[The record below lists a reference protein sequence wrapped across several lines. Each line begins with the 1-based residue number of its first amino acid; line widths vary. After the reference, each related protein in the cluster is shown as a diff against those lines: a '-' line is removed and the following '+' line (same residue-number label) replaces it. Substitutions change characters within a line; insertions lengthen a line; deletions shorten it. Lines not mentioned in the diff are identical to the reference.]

1 MDTWFNVTLGLLFLG
16 LGLAN
21 TLLMFHLW
29 GYPYDHATRRSS
41 APRALVLTHRAAGYA
56 FLLIYLYLMSEMLP
70 RIWHYQIELPARSVM
85 HLTLGLGIGTILLVK
100 ISIVRFFK
108 HLESTL
114 IPALGTAL
122 LVFTAL
128 LVGLSVPF
136 VFKEQYLS
144 QQAFG
149 TVLAPDNLARL
160 RLLLPRAGFPPEADV
175 EALTSVPGLQK
186 GRGILL
192 GKCVQC
198 HDLRTVL
205 ARPKPPDAWLQTV
218 NRMADRAVIGKP
230 IGREERWQVAAYLV
244 AISPELQ
251 QALVARREQE
261 LKSEQTQEAVRR
273 LPSDLSFDPA
283 TAKQTFET
291 KCVQCHAL
299 PKVEAGSVEEVKEL
313 VARMT
318 GNGLTASS
326 EELAQVVFHLSR
338 GLRAAPEA
346 KTAEP
351 ERPPAAP
358 AKPAGGGRGY
368 RY

>member
-1 MDTWFNVTLGLLFLG
+1 MDTWFNVVLGLLFLG

-29 GYPYDHATRRSS
+29 GYPYDHAAHRSS
-41 APRALVLTHRAAGYA
+41 APRALMLAHRATGYA

-70 RIWHYQIELPARSVM
+70 RIWHYQIELPARIVM
-85 HLTLGLGIGTILLVK
+85 HLTLGLGIGTILIVK
-100 ISIVRFFK
+100 IAIVRFFK

-160 RLLLPRAGFPPEADV
+160 RMLLPRAGFPPEADLD
-175 EALTSVPGLQK
+175 ALTSVAGLQK
-186 GRGILL
+186 GRAILL

-198 HDLRTVL
+198 HDLRTAL

-230 IGREERWQVAAYLV
+230 IGREERWFVAAYLV

-251 QALVARREQE
+251 QAVAARREQE
-261 LKSEQTQEAVRR
+261 LMNEQTQEAVRR
-273 LPSDLSFDPA
+273 LPADLSFDPA
-283 TAKQTFET
+283 LAKRTFEA

-299 PKVEAGSVEEVKEL
+299 PKVEAKSVNEVREL

-318 GNGLTASS
+318 GNGLTASG
-326 EELAQVVFHLSR
+326 EELAQIVFHLSS
-338 GLRAAPEA
+338 GLAAGESA
-346 KTAEP
+346 AASDA
-351 ERPPAAP
+351 PAAP
-358 AKPAGGGRGY
+358 AAGGRGY